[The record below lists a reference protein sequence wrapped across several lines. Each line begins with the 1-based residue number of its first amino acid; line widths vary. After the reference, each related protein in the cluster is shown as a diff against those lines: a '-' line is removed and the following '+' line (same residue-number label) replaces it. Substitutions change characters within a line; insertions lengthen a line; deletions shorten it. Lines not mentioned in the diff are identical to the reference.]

1 MMERTN
7 QWQTKGTS
15 SDASTRIEIDPSAAI
30 VVEQIDDEIT
40 VVIASVACTHFQVTA
55 EQALR
60 LSRALAVAAENA
72 NKCLA
77 EDGTIP
83 LG

>member
-1 MMERTN
+1 MANEGDVFGRI
-7 QWQTKGTS
+7 
-15 SDASTRIEIDPSAAI
+15 DEIEIDPSAAI

-60 LSRALAVAAENA
+60 LRA
-72 NKCLA
+72 
-77 EDGTIP
+77 P
-83 LG
+83 